1 MLMSAEQKSSSLDL
15 HGRTA
20 IITGA
25 NAGLG
30 FQTALQLGQRGAR
43 ILLAC
48 RSLDRA
54 ALAQRKLQAAAPE
67 GVYELARL
75 DLGDLDSVHHFARQ
89 CHQDLAQLDMLCN
102 NAGVIAVPYSLSAQ
116 NHELHMATNFFG
128 PFALT
133 GLLLDLLLRTPA
145 ARIVNISSQIHR
157 WAKLPIDDLHWT
169 RRNYKPFGAYA
180 QSKLA
185 VTCWTLELH
194 RRLQRADA
202 GVMALIAH
210 PGFALTDVPATG
222 ALAKFS
228 GALLKPLIARSGLVQ
243 SAADGARC
251 SVYALTSQNVRGG
264 DYVGPDNWLGSSGAP
279 ARAKASASAEDSAL
293 AAALWARSEEATG
306 VSYSWLNPRSGD

>member
-1 MLMSAEQKSSSLDL
+1 MSAEQKLPPSDL

-54 ALAQRKLQAAAPE
+54 ALAQRKLQAVAPE
-67 GVYELARL
+67 GVYEIARL
-75 DLGDLDSVHHFARQ
+75 DLGDLNSVNDFARQ
-89 CHQDLAQLDMLCN
+89 CHHDLAKLDMLCN

-133 GLLLDLLLRTPA
+133 GRLLDLLRRTPGS
-145 ARIVNISSQIHR
+145 RIVNISSQIHR
-157 WAKLPIDDLHWT
+157 WAKIPIDDLHWA

-202 GVMALIAH
+202 GVIALIAH

-228 GALLKPLIARSGLVQ
+228 GALLKPLISRSGLVQ

-251 SVYALTSQNVRGG
+251 SVYALTSQTIHGG
-264 DYVGPDNWLGSSGAP
+264 EYIGPDNWLGSSGAP
-279 ARAKASASAEDSAL
+279 TRAKASVSAQDAEL
-293 AAALWARSEEATG
+293 ATALWVRSVEATG
-306 VSYSWLNPRSGD
+306 VSYLAGDD

>member
-1 MLMSAEQKSSSLDL
+1 MSTFTEKSQSPLDL
-15 HGRTA
+15 RGGTA

-43 ILLAC
+43 VLLAC

-54 ALAQRKLQAAAPE
+54 ALAQRKLQAAAPA
-67 GVYELARL
+67 GDYEIARL
-75 DLGDLDSVHHFARQ
+75 DLGDLNSVHDFARQ
-89 CHQDLAQLDMLCN
+89 CLQDVARLHMLCN

-133 GLLLDLLLRTPA
+133 GLLLDLLLRTPG
-145 ARIVNISSQIHR
+145 ARIVNISSQIQR
-157 WAKLPIDDLHWT
+157 WAKLPIDDLEWT
-169 RRNYKPFGAYA
+169 RRTYKPFGAYA

-194 RRLQRADA
+194 RRLRRVDA

-210 PGFALTDVPATG
+210 PGFAMTDVPATG

-228 GALLKPLIARSGLVQ
+228 GALLKPLIARSGLVH
-243 SAADGARC
+243 SAADAARC
-251 SVYALTSQNVRGG
+251 SVYALTSDDVHGG
-264 DYVGPDNWLGSSGAP
+264 EYIGPDNWLGSSGAP
-279 ARAKASASAEDSAL
+279 QHAKPSASAQDPAL
-293 AAALWARSEEATG
+293 ATALWARSVEATG
-306 VSYSWLNPRSGD
+306 ISYLA